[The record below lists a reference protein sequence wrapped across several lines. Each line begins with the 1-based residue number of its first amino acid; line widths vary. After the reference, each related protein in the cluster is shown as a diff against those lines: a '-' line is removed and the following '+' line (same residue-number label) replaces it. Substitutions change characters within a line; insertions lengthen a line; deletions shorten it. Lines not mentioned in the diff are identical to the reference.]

1 MVAGSQGAGGRNTGE
16 TRGLWNVILLIFKG
30 QIRNSRGMEKRESIR
45 AWNVQIIGHL
55 WSHRTQD
62 TPPKNLRQETDVAP
76 ERLARRMD
84 TKLILKAS
92 GQEQTELK

>member
-1 MVAGSQGAGGRNTGE
+1 
-16 TRGLWNVILLIFKG
+16 
-30 QIRNSRGMEKRESIR
+30 MEKRESVR

-62 TPPKNLRQETDVAP
+62 TPPKNLRQEIDVAP

-84 TKLILKAS
+84 TKLILKAL
-92 GQEQTELK
+92 GQEQTELKWDCHSKKDAQHLYLQLRSMTSVHMSLPVFLCFVH